1 MTAMPIPRP
10 PGAPMTY
17 RCGPCRIELCDG
29 VEYPTCPRCGR
40 DVDWIDV
47 PPTTTTTLPS
57 VPRIARALFL
67 ALLAAQIMLA
77 LLDPWAFP
85 YLVPITILI
94 QLYALR
100 ALVEIAFAPM
110 AFYELARDRRTRVVH
125 GFEHATA
132 AILGEHGIAVT
143 EGLSVPNGFS
153 IMLPHHQRVFERF
166 RVVEAAARAAI
177 ERIAAGET
185 ALAYH
190 DRCGTSW
197 LVGNAVVSVA
207 TVGLGIT
214 AFVLGVPPGITFAA
228 TVIAIAAAA
237 RGAVPLGRLAQRLW
251 TVSTDFAAARV
262 LSVTRHVTADA
273 SHVGFDIAI
282 EVVPRDDRAELVAPD
297 HTST

>member
-1 MTAMPIPRP
+1 MTVMPIPRP

-17 RCGPCRIELCDG
+17 RCGACRIELCDG
-29 VEYPTCPRCGR
+29 VEYASCPRCGR
-40 DVDWIDV
+40 EVDWIAAT
-47 PPTTTTTLPS
+47 PPAPTALPS
-57 VPRIARALFL
+57 VPRVTRALLYALLGLQVTL
-67 ALLAAQIMLA
+67 ALV
-77 LLDPWAFP
+77 DPWGFP

-100 ALVEIAFAPM
+100 ALLAIAFAPM
-110 AFYELARDRRTRVVH
+110 AFYELARDRRTRIVH

-132 AILGEHGIAVT
+132 AILAERGIAVT

-153 IMLPHHQRVFERF
+153 IMLPHQQRVFERLH
-166 RVVEAAARAAI
+166 VVEAAARAAI
-177 ERIAAGET
+177 QRIAAGET

-197 LVGNAVVSVA
+197 LVGNAVVSLVI
-207 TVGLGIT
+207 VGLGVT

-228 TVIAIAAAA
+228 TVIAIALAA

-262 LSVTRHVTADA
+262 VSVTRHVTADA

-282 EVVPRDDRAELVAPD
+282 DVVPRDDRAELVAP
-297 HTST
+297 